1 MILKLKLFSNRYPG
15 HFCRRYLLLPIL
27 SALLLAGCDNSTKQ
41 EVAAPAAKVTVV
53 KTEAKDTPI
62 VVEFVGK
69 TASSR
74 RVEIRSRVEGFLEK
88 RL

>member
-1 MILKLKLFSNRYPG
+1 MILQLKLFSNRNSGCFYHG
-15 HFCRRYLLLPIL
+15 FLVIPIL

-41 EVAAPAAKVTVV
+41 EAAPPAAKVTVIMA
-53 KTEAKDTPI
+53 EAQDTPI

-74 RVEIRSRVEGFLEK
+74 RV
-88 RL
+88 